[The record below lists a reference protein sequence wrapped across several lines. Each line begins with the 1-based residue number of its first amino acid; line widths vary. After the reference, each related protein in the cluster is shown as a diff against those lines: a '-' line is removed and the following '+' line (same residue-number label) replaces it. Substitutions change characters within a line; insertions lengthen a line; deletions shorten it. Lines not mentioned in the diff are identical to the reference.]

1 MSQLDDSGYRR
12 GGKDYEG
19 SYASK
24 GAPRLVRHILSLR
37 FQNAAILGT
46 GLRTIDGYHR
56 AVFGAR
62 LSDNRLWDDLIPTF
76 GLEL

>member
-37 FQNAAILGT
+37 SKMRLFWEQAFERSTDIIERYSG
-46 GLRTIDGYHR
+46 H
-56 AVFGAR
+56 VFRIIASGM
-62 LSDNRLWDDLIPTF
+62 I
-76 GLEL
+76 